1 MGVGEK
7 GCGVGENG
15 WGWGEGIRGQSP
27 ESKRGTR
34 AVEWGGGWWGENCTW
49 TKTYLLILEGEGPA
63 GPTLPWPPRQSSL

>member
-7 GCGVGENG
+7 GLETNPRRAK
-15 WGWGEGIRGQSP
+15 EGPGLWS
-27 ESKRGTR
+27 
-34 AVEWGGGWWGENCTW
+34 GGGGGGWGENCTW